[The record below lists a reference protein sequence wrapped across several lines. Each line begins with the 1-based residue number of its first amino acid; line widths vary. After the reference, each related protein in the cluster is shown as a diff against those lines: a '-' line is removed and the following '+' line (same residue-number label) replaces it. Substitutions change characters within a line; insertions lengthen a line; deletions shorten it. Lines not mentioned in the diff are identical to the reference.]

1 MADMT
6 NNNVFLFHKC
16 IPNNPM
22 LARVSVKNVTD
33 YPFYRTLPQ
42 HVLMKFV
49 RNVPSLTYFRSD
61 LTPAI
66 LQSERPT
73 MVFE

>member
-1 MADMT
+1 MAEM
-6 NNNVFLFHKC
+6 FHKC

-22 LARVSVKNVTD
+22 LARVSMKNVTD
-33 YPFYRTLPQ
+33 DSYKPVPQ
-42 HVLMKFV
+42 RVLMKFV

-61 LTPAI
+61 LTPENIAI
-66 LQSERPT
+66 LQSERPE